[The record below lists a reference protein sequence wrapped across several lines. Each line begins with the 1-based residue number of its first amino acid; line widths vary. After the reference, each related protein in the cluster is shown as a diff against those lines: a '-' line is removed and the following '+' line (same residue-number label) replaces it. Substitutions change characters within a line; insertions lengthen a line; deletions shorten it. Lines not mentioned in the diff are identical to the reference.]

1 MPHCEA
7 SLPSILRTVSL
18 PRSRLLR
25 RIVACTSLV
34 LAAAP
39 LRAEDPALSQLLEQ
53 NHQLVEQVKAQQKQI
68 DDLRARLERVEDNSA
83 PAPASSAS
91 RAAAS
96 GERDRQIRLSG
107 EASVGFFRS
116 GADGWAPNSDFRI
129 DDARVFLEAFVWRN
143 VYFFGGIEITT
154 REASDEYFHAGEVY
168 VDIENLWSAGRTTTL
183 SLRAGRFN
191 IPFGQEYQVRNVI
204 DNPLVTHSLADI
216 WGIDEGVQLYGTLG
230 RVRYNLAVQNG
241 GHKTLRDFDSDK
253 AVIARFAID
262 ATPHLTLSASAMR
275 TGDLNVAGDGLSEV
289 WFGNAF
295 FRAIGPAATT
305 RTFAA
310 QLAELDAAYR
320 WRTGHLK
327 AAYGWASFDD
337 DSATANYSRDLTFY
351 SVEARQ
357 QLGGPLFAAA
367 RYSTIDAPG
376 GYPLAG
382 LGAAGKYFYNP
393 FATLT
398 RDLHRL
404 SLGLGYRFA
413 DPLVWK
419 LEYTFEHGRLVNG
432 AERNNEDMLSTLL
445 GIRF

>member
-1 MPHCEA
+1 M
-7 SLPSILRTVSL
+7 SL

-25 RIVACTSLV
+25 RLLACASLA

-39 LRAEDPALSQLLEQ
+39 LRAEDASLQQLLEQ
-53 NHQLVEQVKAQQKQI
+53 NRQLLEQVKAQQKQI
-68 DDLRARLERVEDNSA
+68 DDLRARLDRVEDRSA
-83 PAPASSAS
+83 TAPSAS
-91 RAAAS
+91 RRAS
-96 GERDRQIRLSG
+96 AGERDRSIRLSG
-107 EASVGFFRS
+107 EASFGFFRS
-116 GADGWAPNSDFRI
+116 GADGWAPNSDFRV
-129 DDARVFLEAFVWRN
+129 DDARVFLEAPVWRN
-143 VYFFGGIEITT
+143 VYFFGSVEITT
-154 REASDEYFHAGEVY
+154 REASDEYFHAGEIYLDV
-168 VDIENLWSAGRTTTL
+168 ENLWTAGRAATL

-191 IPFGQEYQVRNVI
+191 LPFGEEYQVRNVI

-216 WGIDEGVQLYGTLG
+216 WGIDEGVQLYGALG

-241 GHKTLRDFDSDK
+241 GHKTLRDFDPDK
-253 AVIARFAID
+253 AVIARLALD
-262 ATPHLTLSASAMR
+262 ATPRLTLSASAMR
-275 TGDLNVAGDGLSEV
+275 TGDLNVANDVLSEV
-289 WFGNAF
+289 WFANAF
-295 FRAIGPAATT
+295 FRALGPAATT

-337 DSATANYSRDLTFY
+337 DSTTADFSRDLTFY
-351 SVEARQ
+351 RLEARQ
-357 QLGGPLFAAA
+357 QLGSPLFAAA
-367 RYSTIDAPG
+367 RYSAIDAPG

-393 FATLT
+393 FAPLT

-419 LEYTFEHGRLVNG
+419 FEYTFEHGRLVNG
-432 AERNNEDMLSTLL
+432 AKRADEDMLSTLL